1 MKFFVRTL
9 GCKMNLIDSARVAEA
24 LRSAGHEQV
33 DSECDADVVLV
44 NSCTVTAE
52 SDRKSRRAAHA
63 ATRDGKRVIV
73 MGCGPRVDR
82 ERWRR
87 HLPQADLLA
96 SEADLKTALGV
107 EPDTTGLASFPRTRL
122 PIPIQH
128 GCDNTCAYCITRFA
142 RGPHRS
148 EPLDAV
154 IHGVE
159 EAIALGMQEVVLT
172 GINLAAWGCASTRNP
187 HETRLPELIRA
198 LFRETSIPR
207 IRLSS
212 LGPEYLHDAF
222 FDVFRDDR
230 VCDHLHLSVQSGSP
244 SVLRRMQRGHGVEE
258 VLRAVER
265 ARQARENVAVT
276 ADFIVGLPGETEE
289 DFALTMELVQRVGFA
304 QLHVFPFSPREGT
317 AAFAMPDQ
325 VSPEDK
331 KRRSALLRTLG
342 RRTRSTFLASQ
353 FGRTARAIVQGD
365 GTGLTSNYLRLRV
378 AGRVGTLV
386 DVLIREQ
393 DLVER

>member
-1 MKFFVRTL
+1 
-9 GCKMNLIDSARVAEA
+9 MNLLDSTRVAEA

-33 DSECDADVVLV
+33 DNERTADVVLV

-63 ATRDGKRVIV
+63 ATREGKRVIV

-82 ERWRR
+82 ARWRR
-87 HLPQADLLA
+87 FLPQADLLT
-96 SEADLKTALGV
+96 SDEDLPKTLGV
-107 EPDTTGLASFPRTRL
+107 EPKTTGLTSFPRTRL

-172 GINLAAWGCASTRNP
+172 GINLAAWGCLSTRSP

-198 LFRETSIPR
+198 LLEETSIPR

-212 LGPEYLHDAF
+212 LGPEYLHEDF

-244 SVLRRMQRGHGVEE
+244 SVLRRMERGHGVEE
-258 VLRAVER
+258 VLRAAER
-265 ARQARENVAVT
+265 ARQARRDVAIT

-289 DFALTMELVQRVGFA
+289 DFAQTMELVQRVGFA
-304 QLHVFPFSPREGT
+304 RLHVFPFSPREGT

-331 KRRSALLRTLG
+331 KRRSAMLRAQG
-342 RRTRSTFLASQ
+342 RRTRATFVASQ
-353 FGRTARAIVQGD
+353 LGRTAQAIVHGD

-378 AGRVGTLV
+378 AGRVGALV
-386 DVLIREQ
+386 EVVIRDQ